1 MEHLTKSNFVV
12 DIYGFCGNSGL
23 FEYAD
28 GGDIKDALFPHGHK
42 KSNITQLDKLRIGK
56 LTLDCWSCSASQK
69 SRRLN
74 PVFFFKIH
82 LCPQSDPSKHRPGSG
97 AQYR

>member
-1 MEHLTKSNFVV
+1 MERLTKSNFVV

-28 GGDIKDALFPHGHK
+28 GGDIKDALFPPHGHK

-56 LTLDCWSCSASQK
+56 LTRD
-69 SRRLN
+69 
-74 PVFFFKIH
+74 
-82 LCPQSDPSKHRPGSG
+82 
-97 AQYR
+97 